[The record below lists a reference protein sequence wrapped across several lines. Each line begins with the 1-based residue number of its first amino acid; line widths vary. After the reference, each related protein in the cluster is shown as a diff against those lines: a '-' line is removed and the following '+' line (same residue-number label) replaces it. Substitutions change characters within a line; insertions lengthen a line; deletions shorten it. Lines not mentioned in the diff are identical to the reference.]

1 MSKKNIPFIV
11 YFAISAV
18 LLTVIGPPYS
28 IAFLAWIALVPFVI
42 ASLVNEKNLPV
53 IAVSYIVGLL
63 YWLGNLYWLIPI
75 TIPGWIVV
83 CLYLAV
89 YWPILAMSLRYCVRK
104 GIPLWLSLPILVV
117 GAEAAWGWLF
127 SWRFLAHSQYRN
139 IPLIQIADIFGTA
152 GISFI
157 IAMINGVACESI
169 LGFKNNSFRKSAFIG
184 SLITAAALAA
194 VLYYGRY
201 KIDQTPRFIE
211 AGPKIGV
218 VQSNVPVKSGVE
230 CEPAEITFLNMLTDS
245 RDCLSQARP
254 ALIIWPETMVEA
266 ILDESYL
273 KLIGED
279 STTKIFHN
287 ALRRHANEGVYLLV
301 GAFAGDANVIDDKIE
316 LKTNYNSAFL
326 YEPNDIGPRRH
337 YNKIKIVPFGEYVPF
352 KNSLPFMMKLLKM
365 LTPYTNDYM
374 LDAGDEYT
382 IFKMPQPR
390 QNKTYRF
397 GVMICYEDSIPIIG
411 RKLTLDNN
419 GNKRADPPA
428 GEPQASRLSS
438 RGVSPASRQGRGLK
452 KADWLVNITNDGWF
466 VRKDGEKIKASSELS
481 QHMAVCV
488 FRAVENRLS
497 VIRCANTG
505 ISCLIDSLGNIK
517 YGFSEGTLAKQAI
530 QRTGQRGWFADT
542 VTIDKRVTA
551 FSKYGQLLDIGC
563 AICFILTAVVSIYNI
578 RIKKI

>member
-1 MSKKNIPFIV
+1 VAKKNILPIV
-11 YFAISAV
+11 YFVLSAV
-18 LLTVIGPPYS
+18 LLTLCQPPYS
-28 IAFLAWIALVPFVI
+28 IAFLAWVAFVPFVI
-42 ASLVNEKNLPV
+42 ASLVNEKNLP
-53 IAVSYIVGLL
+53 IILVSYIVGLL

-104 GIPLWLSLPILVV
+104 GIPLWFSLPILVV

-152 GISFI
+152 GISFV

-169 LGFKNNSFRKSAFIG
+169 LSFKNNSFRKSVITG
-184 SLITAAALAA
+184 SLITAVILAA
-194 VLYYGRY
+194 TLYYGRY
-201 KIDQTPRFIE
+201 KIDQTKRLIE

-245 RDCLSQARP
+245 RNCLLQAKP
-254 ALIIWPETMVEA
+254 SLIIWPETMVEA

-273 KLIGED
+273 NLIGED

-287 ALRRHANEGVYLLV
+287 ALIRHANEGVYLLV
-301 GAFAGDANVIDDKIE
+301 GAFAGDADVVDDKIE

-326 YEPNDIGPRRH
+326 YGPNDIGPRRH
-337 YNKIKIVPFGEYVPF
+337 YDKIKIVPFGEYIPF

-374 LDAGDEYT
+374 LDAGGEYT
-382 IFKMPQPR
+382 IFKMPAQA
-390 QNKTYRF
+390 QNKIYRF
-397 GVMICYEDSIPIIG
+397 GVMICYEDSIPKIG

-419 GNKRADPPA
+419 GNKRAD
-428 GEPQASRLSS
+428 
-438 RGVSPASRQGRGLK
+438 
-452 KADWLVNITNDGWF
+452 WLVNITNDGWF
-466 VRKDGEKIKASSELS
+466 VRKSGEKIKASSELS

-517 YGFSEGTLAKQAI
+517 DDFSEGTLSKQTI

-563 AICFILTAVVSIYNI
+563 AICFILTAVVSIYNL
-578 RIKKI
+578 RTQKA